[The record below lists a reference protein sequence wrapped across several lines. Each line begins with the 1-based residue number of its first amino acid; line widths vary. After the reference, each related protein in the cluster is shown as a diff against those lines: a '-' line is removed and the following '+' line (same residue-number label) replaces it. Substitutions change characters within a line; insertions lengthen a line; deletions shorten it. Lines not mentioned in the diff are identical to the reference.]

1 MANSETVTTK
11 KLSRVAKWSWFITLL
26 AAALVGG
33 HYAVSYMMDSLLYES
48 TDDAFVDGHIVAIS
62 SKVAGHVQRVL
73 IADNQEVKKGALLVE
88 IEPQD
93 YAVRVKAT
101 EATLLAARASVE
113 QVNAEIIATR
123 VEADRAKTDLT
134 RYKELS
140 PTNSISQQQL
150 DRAAA
155 AAEGAA
161 AKLDSVTKMAAV
173 AQARI
178 AEAEAALEGAK
189 LQLSYT
195 NVYAPQDG
203 RVTKKSVEAGALIDR
218 GQPLMAIVTQ
228 DFWVIANFKETQ
240 LAGIRPGQP
249 VAIRVDAFPNT
260 PFKGHV
266 DSIQSGTGARFSL
279 LPSENATGNYVKVV
293 QRVPVKIV
301 FDADPN
307 ALKALSPGMSV
318 LPRVRVVEI
327 GKHDQRPRW
336 KRWLGF

>member
-1 MANSETVTTK
+1 MANSETATTK
-11 KLSRVAKWSWFITLL
+11 KLSRAAKWSWFIVLL
-26 AAALVGG
+26 AAVLVGG
-33 HYAVSYMMDSLLYES
+33 HYGVSYMMDSLLHES
-48 TDDAFVDGHIVAIS
+48 TDDAFVDGHVVAIS
-62 SKVAGHVQRVL
+62 SKVAGHVQSVL
-73 IADNQEVKKGALLVE
+73 VADNQEVKKGQLLVE

-93 YAVRVKAT
+93 YAVQVKAA

-113 QVNAEIIATR
+113 QINAEIVATR
-123 VEADRAKTDLT
+123 VEANRAGTDLA

-140 PTNSISQQQL
+140 PTSSISQQQL

-155 AAEGAA
+155 ASEGAA

-195 NVYAPQDG
+195 KVSAPQDG

-218 GQPLMAIVTQ
+218 GQPLMAIVPQ
-228 DFWVIANFKETQ
+228 DFWVTANFKETQ
-240 LAGIRPGQP
+240 LANIRPGQH
-249 VAIRVDAFPNT
+249 VAIRVDAFPDI

-266 DSIQSGTGARFSL
+266 ESIQSGTGARFSL

-293 QRVPVKIV
+293 QRIPVKIV
-301 FDADPN
+301 FDGDPN
-307 ALKALSPGMSV
+307 LKALSPGMSV